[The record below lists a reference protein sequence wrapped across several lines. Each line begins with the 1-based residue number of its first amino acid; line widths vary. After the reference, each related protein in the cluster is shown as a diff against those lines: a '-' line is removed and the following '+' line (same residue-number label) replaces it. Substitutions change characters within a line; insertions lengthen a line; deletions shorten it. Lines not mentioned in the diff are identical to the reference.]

1 MTADV
6 TPHGDRPL
14 AGRVALVTGSSRRI
28 GRQIVLAL
36 ADAGADVAVH
46 ARSNREEADKTAELV
61 RAKGVRCA
69 VVLGD
74 VAVPDD
80 VERLV
85 GEVAETLGGLDIL
98 VNNASV
104 RGKSTIETTSYE
116 DWRRILGITLDGA
129 FLCAKAARP
138 YLVKSG
144 SGRII
149 SIGGASAHMGT
160 PNHMHV
166 MAAKMGLVGL
176 TKALA
181 HDLGPQGVTAN
192 IVSPGLIEDEA
203 DDPNKAAFR
212 RTLYQVDKMPARRG
226 GRPEEIAAAVVAL
239 ALPSFGYV
247 TGQTIHVNGGV
258 YMP

>member
-1 MTADV
+1 MTASAAS
-6 TPHGDRPL
+6 RPL

-28 GRQIVLAL
+28 GRKIALAL
-36 ADAGADVAVH
+36 AEAGADIAVH
-46 ARSNREEADKTAELV
+46 ARANREEAEATSAEI
-61 RAKGVRCA
+61 RALGVNAA

-74 VAVPDD
+74 VSVPAD
-80 VERLV
+80 VEKLV
-85 GEVAETLGGLDIL
+85 ADAVAALGRLDIL

-104 RGKSTIETTSYE
+104 RGKSNLEITSYE

-138 YLVKSG
+138 HLLASG

-149 SIGGASAHMGT
+149 SIGGASAFMGT

-166 MAAKMGLVGL
+166 MAAKSGLVGL

-181 HDLGPQGVTAN
+181 HDLGPYGVTAN
-192 IVSPGLIEDEA
+192 IVSPGLIEDEG
-203 DDPNKAAFR
+203 DDPAHAAFR
-212 RTLYQVDKMPARRG
+212 RTLYQVDKMPARRP
-226 GRPEEIAAAVVAL
+226 GRPEEIADAVVAV

-247 TGQTIHVNGGV
+247 TGQVIHVNGGV